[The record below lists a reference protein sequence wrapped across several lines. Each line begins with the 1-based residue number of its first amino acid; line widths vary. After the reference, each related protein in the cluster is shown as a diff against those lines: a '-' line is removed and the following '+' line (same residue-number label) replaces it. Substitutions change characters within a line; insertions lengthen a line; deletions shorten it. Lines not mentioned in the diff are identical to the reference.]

1 MITKINNK
9 NWVKIMM
16 AGVFYCLLTTVS
28 CFLTGCSEDDL
39 DTNPYSK
46 SGVNIV
52 AFGPSPILRTHEIR
66 ITGTNLESVSSV
78 AFPGEGAVVDRSA
91 FNKADG
97 RDIYVNVPD
106 ASVPGQIKLMVGS
119 EVVATSVTPITF
131 EEPITITS
139 VSPTTGLSAGDEV
152 TVKGDYVYNIY
163 QAVFTSGVT
172 GAAVNAEDFT
182 YVSRKEVRFR
192 VPLAAESGVI
202 TFNDGAD
209 WEFEYETPL
218 EILSATFGGLSTT
231 TPDFGQQIQISGT
244 NLHTVETIM
253 FPGGVTSEF
262 TVSDDHR
269 TITTNVPA
277 ETKSGAV
284 TLVLYSGASITT
296 DELKVPTVT
305 ITSFS
310 KTKDIKVGDV
320 ITITGENLDRISS
333 ISLPGYGILADEE
346 YTISSN
352 TLTFTVPE
360 DMTDGK
366 MVIVQNSFISIEQGL
381 MMYSEAPEIVIWA
394 GSKTIGNWDG
404 SMGDLS
410 WGGYDWSTVQ
420 PGQVLS
426 VYLTPDLS
434 NGWSQ
439 IRFGN
444 GSWAAL
450 PSTGGEIAL
459 SADMDKVTVAL
470 TQADIDE
477 LVNNGGLVLC
487 GAYYTVTKVTLSVLE
502 TVLWKGELGP
512 TNWNGDKSIMLTDEM
527 KAELTPGRTMGIEFK
542 CDEGGGQ
549 VEICGTWWTG
559 LEGPKL
565 VYGTNGEG
573 RAIMDF
579 PASTT
584 KFEWPLNQGDID
596 ILLQQ
601 GGILFVGN
609 GGLTITKWYVK

>member
-1 MITKINNK
+1 MKDFK
-9 NWVKIMM
+9 NI
-16 AGVFYCLLTTVS
+16 FTLLVVALIGLS
-28 CFLTGCSEDDL
+28 LTGCNEDDL
-39 DTNPYSK
+39 DTNPYNK
-46 SGVNIV
+46 SGVNLL
-52 AFGPSPILRTHEIR
+52 AFGPAPILRNTEIR
-66 ITGTNLESVSSV
+66 ITGTNLTNVDKVIFPHAANVDV
-78 AFPGEGAVVDRSA
+78 ALAEVEKANFNHVD
-91 FNKADG
+91 NEN
-97 RDIYVNVPD
+97 IYVNIPD
-106 ASVPGQIKLMVGS
+106 ETVPGNIRL
-119 EVVATSVTPITF
+119 VAGRD
-131 EEPITITS
+131 TITS
-139 VSPTTGLSAGDEV
+139 EGILTYKEPIEVTSISPVTGLNAGDEISI
-152 TVKGDYVYNIY
+152 KGDYVYNI
-163 QAVFTSGVT
+163 AEVIFTSGVS
-172 GAAVNAEDFT
+172 GAPVLAEEFT
-182 YVSRKEVRFR
+182 YVSRREIRLR

-202 TFNDGAD
+202 SFNDGGD
-209 WEFEYETPL
+209 WEFEFETPIT
-218 EILSATFGGLSTT
+218 ILTASITGLD
-231 TPDFGQQIQISGT
+231 PVYADFGQQIKINGV
-244 NLHTVETIM
+244 NLHTVESVY
-253 FPGGVTSEF
+253 FGGAVSAEF
-262 TVSDDHR
+262 TVSSDNK
-269 TITTNVPA
+269 TITATVPA
-277 ETKSGAV
+277 ECKSGAIS
-284 TLVLYSGASITT
+284 LVLYSGAALMT
-296 DELKVPTVT
+296 DEFAVPTMSFL
-305 ITSFS
+305 SFS

-333 ISLPGYGILADEE
+333 ISLPGYGILSDEE
-346 YTISSN
+346 YTISGN

-360 DMTDGK
+360 GMTDGK
-366 MVIVQNSFISIEQGL
+366 MLIVQNSFISIEQGL

-512 TNWNGDKSIMLTDEM
+512 TNWSGDKSITLTDDM
-527 KAELTPGRTMGIEFK
+527 KAELQAGRTMGIEFK

>member
-1 MITKINNK
+1 MNK
-9 NWVKIMM
+9 LYRLFTLSMV
-16 AGVFYCLLTTVS
+16 ALVGLS
-28 CFLTGCSEDDL
+28 LTGCSEDDL

-66 ITGTNLESVSSV
+66 ITGTNLNNVTSV
-78 AFPGEGAVVDRSA
+78 AFPGEGAVVEKAA
-91 FNKADG
+91 FNKADNQ
-97 RDIYVNVPD
+97 DIYVNVPD
-106 ASVPGQIKLMVGS
+106 ESVPGQIKLMVGS
-119 EVVATSVTPITF
+119 EVAATSITPLTF
-131 EEPITITS
+131 EEPIEITS
-139 VSPTTGLSAGDEV
+139 ISPMTGLSAGDEV

-172 GAAVNAEDFT
+172 GAPVLAEEFT
-182 YVSRKEVRFR
+182 YVSRREIRFR

-209 WEFEYETPL
+209 WEYESKTPL
-218 EILSATFGGLSTT
+218 EILSATYTGLSTT
-231 TPDFGQQIQISGT
+231 NTDFGQQIQILGN
-244 NLHTVETIM
+244 NLHTVETVM
-253 FPGGVTSEF
+253 FPGGVTMDF
-262 TVSDDHR
+262 TVSDDHK
-269 TITTNVPA
+269 TITTNIPA
-277 ETKSGAV
+277 ETKSGPI
-284 TLVLYSGASITT
+284 TMVLYSGASITT
-296 DELKVPTVT
+296 DEFTVPTLNVT
-305 ITSFS
+305 EVS
-310 KTKDIKVGDV
+310 KSKDIKVGDV
-320 ITITGENLDRISS
+320 ITVTGENFDRIKSF
-333 ISLPGYGILADEE
+333 SLPGIGEFNDYAVSG
-346 YTISSN
+346 N

-360 DMTDGK
+360 GMTDGSVD
-366 MVIVQNSFISIEQGL
+366 MVQNNYISVSFRVS
-381 MMYSEAPEIVIWA
+381 MYSEAPEIVIWA
-394 GSKTIGNWDG
+394 GNKYIGNWDG

-420 PGQVLS
+420 PGQVLT

-439 IRFGN
+439 IRLGN

-450 PSTGGEIAL
+450 PGTTGEIAL
-459 SADMDKVTVAL
+459 SAEDTKVTLPLNQDA
-470 TQADIDE
+470 INE

-487 GAYYTVTKVTLSVLE
+487 GAYYTVTKVTLSILE

-512 TNWNGDKSIMLTDEM
+512 TNWSGDKTIMLDDDM
-527 KAELTPGRTMGIEFK
+527 KAELKVGRKMGIDFR

-559 LEGPKL
+559 LEGPKN
-565 VYGTNGEG
+565 VYGTDGDG
-573 RAIMDF
+573 RAIMNFGADV
-579 PASTT
+579 TN
-584 KFEWPLNQGDID
+584 FEWTLTQTDID

>member
-1 MITKINNK
+1 MKDFK
-9 NWVKIMM
+9 NI
-16 AGVFYCLLTTVS
+16 FTLLVVALIGLS
-28 CFLTGCSEDDL
+28 LTGCNEDDL
-39 DTNPYSK
+39 DTNPYNK
-46 SGVNIV
+46 SGVNLL
-52 AFGPSPILRTHEIR
+52 AFGPAPILRNTEIR
-66 ITGTNLESVSSV
+66 ITGTNLTNVDKVIFPHAANVDV
-78 AFPGEGAVVDRSA
+78 ALAEVEKANFNHVD
-91 FNKADG
+91 NEN
-97 RDIYVNVPD
+97 IYVNIPNET
-106 ASVPGQIKLMVGS
+106 VPGNIRL
-119 EVVATSVTPITF
+119 VAGRD
-131 EEPITITS
+131 TITS
-139 VSPTTGLSAGDEV
+139 EGILTYKEPIEVTSISPVTGLNAGDEISI
-152 TVKGDYVYNIY
+152 KGDYVYNI
-163 QAVFTSGVT
+163 AEVIFTSGVS
-172 GAAVNAEDFT
+172 GAPVLAEEFT
-182 YVSRKEVRFR
+182 YVSRREIRLR

-202 TFNDGAD
+202 SFNDGGD
-209 WEFEYETPL
+209 WEFEFETPIT
-218 EILSATFGGLSTT
+218 ILTASITGLD
-231 TPDFGQQIQISGT
+231 PVYADFGQQIKINGV
-244 NLHTVETIM
+244 NLHTVESVY
-253 FPGGVTSEF
+253 FGGAVSAEF
-262 TVSDDHR
+262 TVSSDNK
-269 TITTNVPA
+269 TITATVPA
-277 ETKSGAV
+277 ECKSGAIS
-284 TLVLYSGASITT
+284 LVLYSGAALMT
-296 DELKVPTVT
+296 DEFAVPTMSFL
-305 ITSFS
+305 SFS

-333 ISLPGYGILADEE
+333 ISLPGYGILSDEE
-346 YTISSN
+346 YTISGN

-360 DMTDGK
+360 GMTDGK
-366 MVIVQNSFISIEQGL
+366 MLIVQNSFISIEQGL

-459 SADMDKVTVAL
+459 SADMDKVTVVL

-512 TNWNGDKSIMLTDEM
+512 TNWNGDKSIMLTDDM
-527 KAELTPGRTMGIEFK
+527 KAELQAGRTMGIEFK

>member
-1 MITKINNK
+1 MKDFK
-9 NWVKIMM
+9 NI
-16 AGVFYCLLTTVS
+16 FTLLVVALIGLS
-28 CFLTGCSEDDL
+28 LTGCNEDDL
-39 DTNPYSK
+39 DTNPYNK
-46 SGVNIV
+46 SGVNLL
-52 AFGPSPILRTHEIR
+52 AFGPAPILRNTEIR
-66 ITGTNLESVSSV
+66 ITGTNLTNVDKVIFPHAANVDV
-78 AFPGEGAVVDRSA
+78 ALAEVEKANFNHVD
-91 FNKADG
+91 NEN
-97 RDIYVNVPD
+97 IYVNIPD
-106 ASVPGQIKLMVGS
+106 ETVPGNIRL
-119 EVVATSVTPITF
+119 VAGRD
-131 EEPITITS
+131 TITS
-139 VSPTTGLSAGDEV
+139 EGILTYKEPIEVTSISPVTGLNAGDEISI
-152 TVKGDYVYNIY
+152 KGDYVYNI
-163 QAVFTSGVT
+163 AEVIFTSGVS
-172 GAAVNAEDFT
+172 GAPVLAEEFT
-182 YVSRKEVRFR
+182 YVSRREIRLR

-202 TFNDGAD
+202 SFNDGGD
-209 WEFEYETPL
+209 WEFEFETPIT
-218 EILSATFGGLSTT
+218 ILTASITGLD
-231 TPDFGQQIQISGT
+231 PVYADFGQQIKINGV
-244 NLHTVETIM
+244 NLHTVESVY
-253 FPGGVTSEF
+253 FGGAVSAEF
-262 TVSDDHR
+262 TVSSDNK
-269 TITTNVPA
+269 TITATVPA
-277 ETKSGAV
+277 ECKSGAIS
-284 TLVLYSGASITT
+284 LVLYSGAALMT
-296 DELKVPTVT
+296 DEFAVPT
-305 ITSFS
+305 ISFLSFS

-333 ISLPGYGILADEE
+333 ISLPGYGILSDEE
-346 YTISSN
+346 YTISGN

-360 DMTDGK
+360 GMTDGK
-366 MVIVQNSFISIEQGL
+366 MLIVQNSFISIEQGL

-512 TNWNGDKSIMLTDEM
+512 TNWNGDKSIMLTDDM
-527 KAELTPGRTMGIEFK
+527 KAELQAGRTMGIEFK